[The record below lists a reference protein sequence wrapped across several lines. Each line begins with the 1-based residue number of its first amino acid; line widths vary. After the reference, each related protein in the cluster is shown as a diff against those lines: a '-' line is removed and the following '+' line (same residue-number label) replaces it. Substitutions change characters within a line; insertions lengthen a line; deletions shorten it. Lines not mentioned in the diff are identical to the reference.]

1 MAVRYL
7 LDTNTASYV
16 IKGNFPHVRE
26 RLLRVPMA
34 EVGISVVT
42 EAELRFGVARRPE
55 SARLEI
61 AVEEFLLRV
70 EVLPWDS
77 AAAKQYALLRA
88 ALEREG
94 KPMGNL
100 DMMIAAHAPPG
111 LGTSFVPTARISPS
125 FDVIAAPT
133 CLPSC
138 AERSEA
144 AYAKNIPCSC

>member
-7 LDTNTASYV
+7 LDTNTASYI
-16 IKGNFPHVRE
+16 IKGNFPRVRE

-42 EAELRFGVARRPE
+42 EAELRFGVARKPE
-55 SARLEI
+55 SARLEV

-70 EVLPWDS
+70 YVLPWDS
-77 AAAKQYALLRA
+77 DAARQYALLRA

-100 DMMIAAHAPPG
+100 DMMIAAQALAAEVVLVTHDRVFGRVKG
-111 LGTSFVPTARISPS
+111 LKVEDWSKP
-125 FDVIAAPT
+125 
-133 CLPSC
+133 
-138 AERSEA
+138 
-144 AYAKNIPCSC
+144 